1 MTMKT
6 TINILFAFAIALPIA
21 TYAQDKPK
29 EPEKSSALIDSEKEF
44 PVAEDEIDMVA
55 AAEFQAM
62 MRNTTLKGRD
72 GVFKITWTTTVKIKE
87 TVNKEDTNWG
97 NVVNSIKGA
106 RHVIASF
113 RYGPNSYSMDIDRD
127 ADTYIKNLEKFI
139 NWSKTAAKNDV
150 TNFSKLLGTQLRREM
165 ERGTGILGWGQ
176 ELKFI
181 ADGKGACYVRLEE
194 KGEERGKMSD
204 EQAVVM
210 LALIKKIKKWKTDL
224 DGSKKFDKLFKD

>member
-1 MTMKT
+1 
-6 TINILFAFAIALPIA
+6 
-21 TYAQDKPK
+21 
-29 EPEKSSALIDSEKEF
+29 
-44 PVAEDEIDMVA
+44 MVT

-72 GVFKITWTTTVKIKE
+72 GVYKITWTTTVKIKE
-87 TVNKEDTNWG
+87 TVNKEDTNFG
-97 NVVNSIKGA
+97 NVVNAIKGA

-113 RYGPNSYSMDIDRD
+113 RYGPNSFAMDIDRD

-150 TNFSKLLGTQLRREM
+150 TNYSKLLGTQLSRSM
-165 ERGTGILGWGQ
+165 SYNGVGITGWEH

-181 ADGKGACYVRLEE
+181 VDANGACYVRLEQNSN
-194 KGEERGKMSD
+194 ERGKMSD

-224 DGSKKFDKLFKD
+224 DGSKKFDKLFKN

>member
-44 PVAEDEIDMVA
+44 PVAEDEIDMVT

-87 TVNKEDTNWG
+87 TVNNESTNYG
-97 NVVNSIKGA
+97 NVIANAIKGEH
-106 RHVIASF
+106 HVIASF

-127 ADTYIKNLEKFI
+127 AGTYIKNLEKFI
-139 NWSKTAAKNDV
+139 RWSKTAAKNDV
-150 TNFSKLLGTQLRREM
+150 TNFSKLVGTQLSRTM
-165 ERGTGILGWGQ
+165 DGNAIIGWQQ

-181 ADGKGACYVRLEE
+181 VDGKGACYVRLEQD
-194 KGEERGKMSD
+194 GDERGKMSD